1 MRKQPAL
8 LGRRRQRFPSQQH
21 AAPDRRVG
29 WFPSRNLQCRRAPGR
44 GGLVSQIACEE
55 KASFMG
61 FRKLSGSDKAG
72 ILSCGTPSCI
82 NKEKL
87 IFKHWDC
94 CQII

>member
-1 MRKQPAL
+1 
-8 LGRRRQRFPSQQH
+8 
-21 AAPDRRVG
+21 
-29 WFPSRNLQCRRAPGR
+29 
-44 GGLVSQIACEE
+44 
-55 KASFMG
+55 MG

-87 IFKHWDC
+87 IFKHWDG

>member
-1 MRKQPAL
+1 
-8 LGRRRQRFPSQQH
+8 
-21 AAPDRRVG
+21 
-29 WFPSRNLQCRRAPGR
+29 
-44 GGLVSQIACEE
+44 
-55 KASFMG
+55 MG

-72 ILSCGTPSCI
+72 ILSYGTPRCI